1 MAFHFPDWSVIGIRS
16 LTCLSV
22 SRAGFDTPD
31 IIVNVETKAQGGGG
45 VLEMLWK
52 FAGSALIEIGGL
64 GSRGLG
70 DRGW

>member
-1 MAFHFPDWSVIGIRS
+1 
-16 LTCLSV
+16 
-22 SRAGFDTPD
+22 
-31 IIVNVETKAQGGGG
+31 